1 MGGIQSTECQRGE
14 NKGILTMR
22 PDKLA
27 NDVAE
32 YLFEIMLLLECIP
45 VSADH
50 NIFNICITQVTQ
62 LPLYPEKEQEAID
75 EQSGLWGCI
84 R

>member
-1 MGGIQSTECQRGE
+1 MNS
-14 NKGILTMR
+14 
-22 PDKLA
+22 

-32 YLFEIMLLLECIP
+32 YLFEIMLQLECIP
-45 VSADH
+45 VSADN
-50 NIFNICITQVTQ
+50 NIFNLCITQVTQ

>member
-1 MGGIQSTECQRGE
+1 MNS
-14 NKGILTMR
+14 
-22 PDKLA
+22 

-32 YLFEIMLLLECIP
+32 SLFEIMLILECIP
-45 VSADH
+45 DKISVSAHH